1 MLNKLNKLK
10 KQALDEIKKS
20 ETFDSLK
27 FLETKYL
34 GRQGEL
40 SGLLAD
46 LKKVAKEELPK
57 VGRLANEVKNDL
69 LAEFEKVKK
78 NFQSEKKITAVNLD
92 PTAPGE
98 TIERGHLHP
107 ITQFLRKVEDIFL
120 SMGFEVLDG
129 PEVEDEEHNFNLL
142 NMPKDHPA
150 RDIQD
155 TFYVKGG
162 EAGNQLL
169 LRTQTSPMQIRA
181 MKTRKPP
188 VRLIVP
194 GRVFRHEATDAS
206 HETTFY
212 QCEGLV
218 IGENIKM
225 TDLIGTLQQ
234 FLQAVFGDEVK
245 VKVRPSFFPFTEP
258 SLEVIMSCVICGQK
272 GCSVCK
278 QTGWLEMLGCGMVHP
293 KVLENMNVD
302 PAVYSGFA
310 FGLGIDRLMMLY
322 HQIND
327 VRLSYGGDLRFLKQF

>member
-1 MLNKLNKLK
+1 MLEQLKKLK
-10 KQALDEIKKS
+10 EEALKEIKKS

-27 FLETKYL
+27 FLENKYL
-34 GRQGEL
+34 GRKGEL
-40 SGLLAD
+40 TNLLRD
-46 LKKVAKEELPK
+46 LQKVAKEELPK

-69 LAEFEKVKK
+69 AAEFQKVK
-78 NFQSEKKITAVNLD
+78 NNLQADKKVTAVNLD
-92 PTAPGE
+92 PTEPGQL
-98 TIERGHLHP
+98 IERGHLHP
-107 ITQFLRKVEDIFL
+107 LTQFLRKVEDVFTSL
-120 SMGFEVLDG
+120 GFEVLDG

-162 EAGNQLL
+162 QPNNQLL

-188 VRLIVP
+188 VRIIVP

-218 IGENIKM
+218 INKNIKV
-225 TDLIGTLQQ
+225 TDLIGTLEQ
-234 FLQAVFGDEVK
+234 FFKAIFGQEVK
-245 VKVRPSFFPFTEP
+245 IKVRPSFFPFTEP
-258 SLEVIMSCVICGQK
+258 SLEAIMSCVICNQK

-278 QTGWLEMLGCGMVHP
+278 KTGWLEMLGCGMVHP
-293 KVLENMNVD
+293 KVLQNMKID
-302 PAVYSGFA
+302 PDKYSGFA
-310 FGLGIDRLMMLY
+310 FGFGIDRMMMLY
-322 HQIND
+322 HGVND
-327 VRLSYGGDLRFLKQF
+327 IRLSYGGDLRFLEQF

>member
-1 MLNKLNKLK
+1 L
-10 KQALDEIKKS
+10 AEIKKS

-27 FLETKYL
+27 QLETKYL
-34 GRQGEL
+34 GRKGEL
-40 SGLLAD
+40 TALLRD
-46 LKKVAKEELPK
+46 LSKVAKEELPK
-57 VGRLANEVKNDL
+57 VGAIANEVKNDL
-69 LAEFEKVKK
+69 AAEFDKVKK
-78 NFQSEKKITAVNLD
+78 DFQEIRTKPEVKLD
-92 PTAPGE
+92 PTEPGQL
-98 TIERGHLHP
+98 IERGHLHP
-107 ITQFLRKVEDIFL
+107 ITQFLRKVEDIFV

-142 NMPKDHPA
+142 NMPADHPA

-162 EAGNQLL
+162 QPHNQLL

-218 IGENIKM
+218 IDKDIKV
-225 TDLIGTLQQ
+225 TDLIGTLEQ
-234 FLQAVFGDEVK
+234 FFKAIFGPEVK
-245 VKVRPSFFPFTEP
+245 MKVRPSFFPFTEP
-258 SLEVIMSCVICGQK
+258 SLEAIMSCVICGQR

-278 QTGWLEMLGCGMVHP
+278 KTGWLEMLGCGMVHP
-293 KVLENMNVD
+293 KVLQNMKVD
-302 PAVYSGFA
+302 PNKYSGFA
-310 FGLGIDRLMMLY
+310 FGFGIDRMMMLY

-327 VRLSYGGDLRFLKQF
+327 IRLSYSGDLRFLKQF